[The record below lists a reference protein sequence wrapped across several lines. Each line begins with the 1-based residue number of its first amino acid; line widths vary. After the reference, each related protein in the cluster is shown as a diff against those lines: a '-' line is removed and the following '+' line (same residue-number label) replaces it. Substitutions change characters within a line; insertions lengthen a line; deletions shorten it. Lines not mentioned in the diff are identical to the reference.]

1 MVCSICLENGHNK
14 KVCPTLRTEEAGV
27 PIDVPSEVA
36 EKMDFLASLC
46 SEVASGLGKGHV
58 EGVYQQALCAELQEN
73 DVRYVSE
80 ETIPILYKGV
90 PIGGGHSQRLDV
102 VLSSYLP
109 GFIFELKA
117 VSSGIKPEHHC
128 QLMRYMVYK
137 QQSYGA
143 VVNFSQSDRGQ
154 LEVQFVVERDDT
166 YYLYNFATGYGTPM
180 KDFELSAP
188 PSPDS
193 VSTVASV
200 SLAPPPP
207 PVAEKPLT
215 VGQMREMLKA
225 LTRAQGGD
233 SPVAEKKPLTIAELR
248 EIKRASRTT
257 SSASSV
263 TGSLGASRN
272 TPRPHCGPPSS
283 HSVWSAPSIWI
294 GGEPE

>member
-27 PIDVPSEVA
+27 PIHVPSDVT

-102 VLSSYLP
+102 VLTSYLA

-154 LEVQFVVERDDT
+154 LEVQFVVECDDI
-166 YYLYNFATGYGTPM
+166 YYLYNFATGCGTPM
-180 KDFELSAP
+180 KDFELAAP
-188 PSPDS
+188 PSLET
-193 VSTVASV
+193 VSTVPSV
-200 SLAPPPP
+200 SFAPPPP
-207 PVAEKPLT
+207 PVADKPLT
-215 VGQMREMLKA
+215 VGQMREMLKV
-225 LTRAQGGD
+225 LT
-233 SPVAEKKPLTIAELR
+233 PVEQKKPLTIAELR

-263 TGSLGASRN
+263 TGSSGATQKTS
-272 TPRPHCGPPSS
+272 RPHCGPPSS

-294 GGEPE
+294 GGQPE

>member
-1 MVCSICLENGHNK
+1 MYNTLLQPQQMVCSICFENGHNK
-14 KVCPTLRTEEAGV
+14 KVCPTLRTEGVGV
-27 PIDVPSEVA
+27 PIDVPSELV

-46 SEVASGLGKGHV
+46 REVASGLGKGHV

-102 VLSSYLP
+102 VLTSYLP

-128 QLMRYMVYK
+128 QVMRYMVYK
-137 QQSYGA
+137 QQAYGA

-154 LEVQFVVERDDT
+154 LEVQFVVERDDI

-180 KDFELSAP
+180 KDFELAAP
-188 PSPDS
+188 PSLES
-193 VSTVASV
+193 VSTVPSV
-200 SLAPPPP
+200 SFAPPPP
-207 PVAEKPLT
+207 MVE
-215 VGQMREMLKA
+215 Q
-225 LTRAQGGD
+225 
-233 SPVAEKKPLTIAELR
+233 KPLTIAELR
-248 EIKRASRTT
+248 EIKRASRST

-263 TGSLGASRN
+263 TGSSEESQRG
-272 TPRPHCGPPSS
+272 PRPHCGVTSS

-294 GGEPE
+294 GGLPE

>member
-102 VLSSYLP
+102 VLTSYLP

-154 LEVQFVVERDDT
+154 LEVQFVVERDET

-188 PSPDS
+188 PSLDS
-193 VSTVASV
+193 VPTVASV
-200 SLAPPPP
+200 SLT
-207 PVAEKPLT
+207 PVE
-215 VGQMREMLKA
+215 Q
-225 LTRAQGGD
+225 
-233 SPVAEKKPLTIAELR
+233 KKPLTIAELR
-248 EIKRASRTT
+248 EIKRASRST

-272 TPRPHCGPPSS
+272 TPRPHCGVASS

-294 GGEPE
+294 GEEPK

>member
-137 QQSYGA
+137 QQAYGA

-154 LEVQFVVERDDT
+154 LEVQFVVERDDI

-180 KDFELSAP
+180 KDFELAAP
-188 PSPDS
+188 PSLES
-193 VSTVASV
+193 VSTVPSV
-200 SLAPPPP
+200 SFAPPP

-257 SSASSV
+257 SSASSI

-294 GGEPE
+294 GEEPK

>member
-14 KVCPTLRTEEAGV
+14 KVCPTLRTEEASV
-27 PIDVPSEVA
+27 PIDVPSDVA

-154 LEVQFVVERDDT
+154 LEIQFVVERDDT
-166 YYLYNFATGYGTPM
+166 YYLYNFATGCGTPM

-200 SLAPPPP
+200 SLP
-207 PVAEKPLT
+207 PVMAEKALT

-225 LTRAQGGD
+225 LT
-233 SPVAEKKPLTIAELR
+233 PVEEKKSLTIAELR
-248 EIKRASRTT
+248 ELKRASRTT
-257 SSASSV
+257 SSTSSV

-272 TPRPHCGPPSS
+272 TPRPHCGLASS

-294 GGEPE
+294 GSEAE